1 MKLRGDDMLLFQL
14 VAGDWVA
21 IACST
26 HCELDV
32 TADMMEVRH
41 PLRGDYK
48 QHKPRRMSWGVKS
61 AHVLAMDEAAWLTA
75 AEDEATLRVIVSV
88 RENGHVRKPIV
99 IQGDVMVTRV
109 QSAGHNG
116 QAATW
121 SIETQGTGRPLFA
134 DLEWILA
141 DGVWN
146 MQGEIWKDFGIW
158 CGGEL
163 VS

>member
-1 MKLRGDDMLLFQL
+1 MKLRGDDMLLFRL

-32 TADMMEVRH
+32 AADMMEVRH

-48 QHKPRRMSWGVKS
+48 QHRARRMSWNVTS

-75 AEDEATLRVIVSV
+75 AEDEETLRVVVSV
-88 RENGHVRKPIV
+88 RENGHIKKPIV

-109 QSAGHNG
+109 QSSGHSG
-116 QAATW
+116 QSATW
-121 SIETQGTGRPLFA
+121 SVEMQGTGRPLFA

-146 MQGEIWKDFGIW
+146 MQGEIWKDFGVWLMEI
-158 CGGEL
+158 EN
-163 VS
+163 